1 MQCREFA
8 VYSER
13 WMEGERDPAA
23 AEHVQACAGCRA
35 LVADL
40 EAIERSAVELAEVAP
55 PERVWVALRNQLE
68 AEGIIHQPE
77 EAVAGAATSRPGF
90 FSGLRPAVAGAYLT
104 LVLLVSGVAL
114 FRVGIFDT
122 GPGPTVAHVAD
133 PSDGV
138 MLELAE
144 LAKQAAPVVRERNP
158 IVAASYKQNLEI
170 IDNAIAMCEK
180 TVREEP
186 RNQMAR
192 DYLMS
197 VYQQKADLLSSM
209 SERGSRGD

>member
-1 MQCREFA
+1 
-8 VYSER
+8 
-13 WMEGERDPAA
+13 
-23 AEHVQACAGCRA
+23 
-35 LVADL
+35 
-40 EAIERSAVELAEVAP
+40 
-55 PERVWVALRNQLE
+55 
-68 AEGIIHQPE
+68 
-77 EAVAGAATSRPGF
+77 
-90 FSGLRPAVAGAYLT
+90 
-104 LVLLVSGVAL
+104 
-114 FRVGIFDT
+114 
-122 GPGPTVAHVAD
+122 
-133 PSDGV
+133 

-144 LAKQAAPVVRERNP
+144 LAKQTAPVVRERNP